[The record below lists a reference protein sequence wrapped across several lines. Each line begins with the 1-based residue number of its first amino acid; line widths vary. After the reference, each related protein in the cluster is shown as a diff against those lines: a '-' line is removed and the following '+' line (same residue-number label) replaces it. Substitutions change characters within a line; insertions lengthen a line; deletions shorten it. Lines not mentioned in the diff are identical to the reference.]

1 MLDSP
6 GADLFTDDDGI
17 ENDAQRPVRKRSPRN
32 DVVNPPHW
40 LIKKR
45 LRVAFHC
52 LNKARS
58 APQTDSRTIC
68 DHSIA
73 RRTVGLLRR
82 RFPRSSFS
90 SVSSRL
96 ACRSSSFMVV
106 SASLRLCSSSLA
118 VPRSQFVLCNRHY
131 GSLGRSRKGRVLDYT
146 VPRDDAHLADRLLI
160 CQLRSTF
167 ARLRRYRKS
176 DSIPQDECAFPPSPQ
191 RLAPELSRP
200 ACASNRVVCGKA
212 G

>member
-6 GADLFTDDDGI
+6 GADLFRDDDGI

-90 SVSSRL
+90 SVSSRF
-96 ACRSSSFMVV
+96 ACRSSSFTVV
-106 SASLRLCSSSLA
+106 SSSLRLCSSSLA
-118 VPRSQFVLCNRHY
+118 VPRSSFV
-131 GSLGRSRKGRVLDYT
+131 
-146 VPRDDAHLADRLLI
+146 I
-160 CQLRSTF
+160 CKRTLRQLREAEKGKSPRLHCA
-167 ARLRRYRKS
+167 ARR
-176 DSIPQDECAFPPSPQ
+176 CT
-191 RLAPELSRP
+191 SRGPLIDLP
-200 ACASNRVVCGKA
+200 ACFHIREVTSVPKIGFYSTRRVCLSPKSAASRSGVVPSGLRQ
-212 G
+212 